1 VPADEPFVPLAV
13 WLRGPVA
20 GAMDVP
26 PADAPPEDVSCVDV
40 PMPMPEPVPALVGEA
55 LRDVRLFR
63 ARLADALDAATAR
76 LVREL
81 AYAVLGRELIL
92 APADLAALAERILAE
107 HPAAT
112 PVAIRHA
119 PGEGTGLPLP
129 GVADPALA
137 PGDLIVSF
145 AAGAVDARLG
155 VRLAVALE
163 AWS

>member
-1 VPADEPFVPLAV
+1 VPGAEPFVPLAV
-13 WLRGPVA
+13 WLRGPVSDA
-20 GAMDVP
+20 ADESPADVP
-26 PADAPPEDVSCVDV
+26 AADV
-40 PMPMPEPVPALVGEA
+40 PVPAPDPVAVPELVSEA

-63 ARLADALDAATAR
+63 ARLADALEAATAR

-81 AYAVLGRELIL
+81 AHAVLGRELIL

-129 GVADPALA
+129 AVADPELA
-137 PGDLIVSF
+137 PGDLIVTF
-145 AAGAVDARLG
+145 GAGAVDARLG